1 MYHYK
6 LKDIR
11 VVDGDTID
19 CLIDLGCSIFI
30 RRTMRLYGINAP
42 EMHGSTLQ
50 AATITTNR
58 LKQLIMSTTTV
69 YGKTILD
76 KSDKYGRLLIVLY
89 PSDDINQKSFN
100 DILLEEKLCVSYE
113 V

>member
-11 VVDGDTID
+11 VIDGDTIE

-30 RRTMRLYGINAP
+30 RRIMRLYKINAP
-42 EMHGSTLQ
+42 EMHGPTLQ
-50 AATITTNR
+50 AAIATTNR
-58 LKQLIMSTTTV
+58 LKQLIMSSITV

-76 KSDKYGRLLIVLY
+76 KSDKYGRLLVVLY
-89 PSDDINQKSFN
+89 SSEDLNQKSFN
-100 DILLEEKLCVSYE
+100 DILLEEKLCVPYE